1 MTILID
7 FFMRFLPSTLLIFL
21 FIEFSLSAKYN
32 KYLQIIIGSTA
43 YYFSGILGQYLR
55 ENYNLNS
62 IDLLLMFIILT
73 CYSIFFHKD
82 RLRFK
87 IFIPILTLLIVLTAD
102 IMFVAIIFLMNSDLN
117 FQIGYTT
124 APALI
129 AVNTEYLIC
138 AITYFLLYHIIRKFR
153 FKQTI
158 NKKALI
164 FLLFPVSQIVLLS
177 SILKILLLNPQNI
190 TIEIYIWLFVCVV
203 VSVVSDIFSYRG
215 LIQNSQLH
223 ETKLRNEH
231 LEYERTTQYRY
242 YEKINNMQHEIMKYR
257 HDFKNALA
265 TAYALCDNTATAEEG
280 KKMLDELTLRNEENK
295 IPFFCANPIA
305 NTIIWDKSK
314 VSQEKDID
322 FISDVSLGEELG
334 IDSVD
339 LCNLIVN
346 ALDNAIRGA
355 DKCSGNKKIE
365 IKIKQENNRIF
376 MIVSNSADMQDF
388 ESTDKLPSTKDKK
401 NHGYGTEIIKSIVNK
416 YNGDLVFSCKE
427 KVFNVMLIIRSI

>member
-1 MTILID
+1 M
-7 FFMRFLPSTLLIFL
+7 FV
-21 FIEFSLSAKYN
+21 FIESNLTPKY
-32 KYLQIIIGSTA
+32 KRWHQVIIGSAA
-43 YYFSGILGQYLR
+43 YYMSAVAGQYFR
-55 ENYNLNS
+55 ENFNLTS
-62 IDLLLMFIILT
+62 IDLLFMVVVVF
-73 CYSIFFHKD
+73 CYCLFLHTENK
-82 RLRFK
+82 RFK
-87 IFIPILTLLIVLTAD
+87 TFIALCTILSIVTTEALFAV
-102 IMFVAIIFLMNSDLN
+102 FVFPLFPGLDFQMGHTYLPLPAFITIN
-117 FQIGYTT
+117 FEYVVCGMIYYATTQI
-124 APALI
+124 
-129 AVNTEYLIC
+129 C
-138 AITYFLLYHIIRKFR
+138 KKFR
-153 FKQTI
+153 FKRSI
-158 NKKALI
+158 SKKAIL
-164 FLLFPVSQIVLLS
+164 FLLFPASQLLLLASIV
-177 SILKILLLNPQNI
+177 KILLLNPQNI

-416 YNGDLVFSCKE
+416 YNGDLVFNCKK
-427 KVFNVMLIIRSI
+427 KVFSATLSLSTK